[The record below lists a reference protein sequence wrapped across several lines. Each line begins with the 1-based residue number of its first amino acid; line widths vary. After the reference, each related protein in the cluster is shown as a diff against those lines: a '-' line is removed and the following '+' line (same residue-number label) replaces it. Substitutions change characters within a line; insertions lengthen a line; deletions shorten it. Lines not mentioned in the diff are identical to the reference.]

1 MYIPSVGAK
10 GKFKFGTP
18 YDKLTNAEQVYTVVS
33 VDSIPNLVNSG
44 KDPLV
49 NIYRLVGRTDNDY
62 NNDLNNKIVII
73 TFSTGGKET
82 FSIPANK
89 ILSTPILD
97 GHIYRQTQLV
107 VPLGLMP
114 IIEDYKPI
122 LKDLKNLMWDRLGVN
137 SVPVVMYTSA
147 ESMLTEQKNIE
158 VANMRNSRILSKET
172 DNQKLK
178 ALQIEYAK
186 LADEYSV
193 LVKYVEDNIPQ

>member
-33 VDSIPNLVNSG
+33 VDSILNLVNSG

-49 NIYRLVGRTDNDY
+49 GIYKLVGRTENDY
-62 NNDLNNKIVII
+62 NNDLNNKVVII
-73 TFSTGGKET
+73 TFSTGGKEI

-97 GHIYRQTQLV
+97 GYIYRQMQIV

-114 IIEDYKPI
+114 ITEDYKPL
-122 LKDLKNLMWDRLGVN
+122 LKDLKNLIWNRLGVN
-137 SVPVVMYTSA
+137 SVPVTMYTSA
-147 ESMLTEQKNIE
+147 ESMVTEQKNIE
-158 VANMRNSRILSKET
+158 IINMRNSRILSKET
-172 DNQKLK
+172 DSQKFK

-186 LADEYSV
+186 LAEEFNV